1 MRRRAFTL
9 IELLVVIAIIAILA
23 AILFPVFAQAK
34 AAAKKTASISN
45 DKQITLAGIM
55 YEADYDDMF
64 PIMATFGAAGVNN
77 GAFVY
82 FGGRGYLPWTQ
93 LVQPYMKN
101 VDLYVDPQAPAPP
114 NNPAGFNPAIVKMG
128 GPHYGYNTYLTQA
141 VQFPYP
147 AATPPIHS
155 VRSATSVGRPA
166 DTAFFTQKYSNA
178 EQISPYNTFYGNW
191 WFTPGFTW
199 FITLEAD
206 QPDCAAQVPTP
217 NPLYCA
223 AGWGDNGYY
232 GGTGGLKLL
241 NNVEAA
247 GAWTGGGSL
256 RGRQLLVVSFVDGHV
271 ASRAPGA
278 MAEGTNYN
286 GAKGANN
293 IPTQLETQVAVTDI
307 TREHYLGLQ

>member
-1 MRRRAFTL
+1 MRRKAFTL

-45 DKQITLAGIM
+45 NKQITLAAIM

-64 PIMATFGAAGVNN
+64 PIMATFGPAGVNN
-77 GAFVY
+77 GAYVY

-101 VDLYVDPQAPAPP
+101 HDLYVDPQAPAPP
-114 NNPAGFNPAIVKMG
+114 NNPAGFNPAIVKMA

-141 VQFPYP
+141 VTFPY
-147 AATPPIHS
+147 ATSTPPIHS
-155 VRSATSVGRPA
+155 VRSATSVSRPA
-166 DTAFFTQKYSNA
+166 DVAMFTQKYSNA

-191 WFTPGFTW
+191 WFSPGFTW

-206 QPDCAAQVPTP
+206 QPDCAAAG
-217 NPLYCA
+217 NAYYCA
-223 AGWGDNGYY
+223 AGWGNNGYY

-241 NNVEAA
+241 NNIEAA

-256 RGRQLLVVSFVDGHV
+256 RGRQQLVVSFVDGHV
-271 ASRAPGA
+271 ASRAPGQ

-286 GAKGANN
+286 AAKAANN
-293 IPTQLETQVAVTDI
+293 IPIQLDSQIVINDI
-307 TREHYLGLQ
+307 TRERYYGIQ